1 MMRVLLSC
9 VVIETIYFRNFSF
22 FLADIDM
29 EIYDGKKQHQQS
41 SKSSRSP
48 SPESPPDT
56 SPEQDEAYQPVLRT
70 PPPSR
75 AGPPPSPPVPT
86 NPVAPVAPEPS
97 APLPLMPCLVCGR
110 TFVPQSLA
118 KHVKICEKMTVKKR
132 KTFDSSR
139 QRREGTDLEQ
149 YLPKNFGLPENSPFL
164 EKSPPNTAKP
174 TPKTK
179 PHSVRSAIMKPAA
192 ELQKCPHCA
201 RAFGV
206 RAFERHVE
214 WCADKAKI
222 LPAAPAHAAP
232 HIADAKQRLNAR
244 TQYKAPP
251 VRQRKSSQ
259 TREKS
264 SNSRSASVDSS
275 RGVSPPPPREYGDYR
290 QGRIRASESMSSND
304 CHEDTSPHVPV
315 IRNSRNS
322 QNNSSGDAN
331 VKARQARL
339 ARDLSSSRNTQ
350 NPRSSSIQQ
359 SRTDPNIK
367 KSQPESKPKTRMN
380 VKKQQQ
386 LKKLEAIASKY
397 SEDKKNEQKDN
408 SKIRREKSLIPVPK
422 KIKKKSETVAPTN
435 NPPIETVLIKEEIK
449 EVKVNTLKQKK
460 PIHLLEATSQISLK
474 DKTLDKKIEKKLL
487 NKEKVD
493 PLTITKES
501 TMSLD
506 SLEECPQSGSSHK
519 DSLYNLNTEL
529 LCVPCVLHNTTNEK
543 QYKRSSSKN
552 KSKVN
557 HHVKNIDSNIIEP
570 KVELLYRNPIVVSSC
585 DIMIPE
591 CYDDKNCSQKDLAF
605 NSPVESILPDSLN
618 LDNTESSI
626 CLKNYNYD
634 DDNKKN
640 CLLNSETNNVIE
652 DANFE
657 SEELNNL
664 SAENIEENY
673 EHDLSEELFNDSADN
688 NFEENEEKRHGSGE
702 TYTKFTENP
711 ADLDEFMIMTDKLLH
726 NRNLNETKFEIEK
739 NVENFHT
746 PKTNSLE
753 TINQSVMG
761 TIDTE
766 GKEEPTRNFSDN
778 FEQLKN
784 DLKELLGDADND
796 VKRKLNIEEFNEDK
810 INRQVS
816 DMEHITVYE
825 LKFYEEE
832 SNKDNITGDY
842 DERNSSPEFKLPS
855 ITSRNK
861 LDTKIPQNRKKLQKI
876 YQPNRK
882 NRVIN
887 AQTRANKEYQT
898 FIVKENVDSDNQ
910 SISSEA
916 PPLKLPRIENKRLD
930 DNYDPFESAA
940 RQMKELM
947 SSETNVPKQIQI
959 SAKDS
964 RTLPILR
971 PTKDKMSTSY
981 LSPNNTKMMKD
992 TLNKTYQKTP
1002 TLQRMKSFGSTNSE
1016 NNNSSFGGRCSSFRI
1031 NRNDKKASPKLNTT
1045 FTKSS
1050 KENISTS
1057 EKNSFTRNSNLNRSF
1072 SSYTASSYSTPKP
1085 KDKMPKI
1092 ATSMYHSF
1100 QRSTIAQPV
1109 KLDKINRDDQKKDF
1123 VNLDVILTDDN
1134 SSMTDSNYIDP
1145 RLINEN
1151 DNLPINVNTI
1161 LNNPDI
1167 ISSMESL
1174 LTTENLPAKFE
1185 SFSTICNNNKING
1198 LTKSNN
1204 KLEKIE
1210 TNNNINKSHTLPI
1223 NDIASQYEKIMS
1235 SLEQSIA
1242 SKTSV
1247 RDDDSLCE
1255 DFDLEEFMTSF
1266 DDEINKHKT
1275 ENKRT
1280 CSSTTRVVKQ
1290 SEYTQSN
1297 RTSELSSVSSSPKMM
1312 NGMIP
1317 VNKSMSLNFSS
1328 NNIVNDNL
1336 FPSSVKRST
1345 SLLDSIQKKSVQK
1358 TEYAKGRNK
1367 TEQLEQ
1373 DIMQSLKDFDKFYES
1388 EKIDS
1393 CHSSKETVNYSV
1405 NANVNTVK
1413 REPLAKL
1420 DRKPKKKETISNGN
1434 YTPNGKSSNDSA
1446 YSSLNRISP
1455 AKLTICNKE
1464 PNGLPPMD
1472 KCPISSDTGSSHKED
1487 NRSISSEEFL
1497 AMERSAEID
1506 GASPQSEQHTNYKE
1520 LDNHALN
1527 DKRTSSRSSSRRSST
1542 WKPHGSLSSSGSEA
1556 SLHARQ
1562 CAGAPA
1568 PAPRLSRF
1576 CHECGR
1582 KFPVDTAKFCI
1593 ECGVKRLLV

>member
-1 MMRVLLSC
+1 MPC
-9 VVIETIYFRNFSF
+9 GIKFRRKK
-22 FLADIDM
+22 
-29 EIYDGKKQHQQS
+29 GKKQHQQS

-139 QRREGTDLEQ
+139 QRREGMKATNSNTGTDLEQ

-916 PPLKLPRIENKRLD
+916 PPLKLPRIENK
-930 DNYDPFESAA
+930 
-940 RQMKELM
+940 
-947 SSETNVPKQIQI
+947 
-959 SAKDS
+959 
-964 RTLPILR
+964 
-971 PTKDKMSTSY
+971 
-981 LSPNNTKMMKD
+981 
-992 TLNKTYQKTP
+992 
-1002 TLQRMKSFGSTNSE
+1002 
-1016 NNNSSFGGRCSSFRI
+1016 
-1031 NRNDKKASPKLNTT
+1031 
-1045 FTKSS
+1045 
-1050 KENISTS
+1050 
-1057 EKNSFTRNSNLNRSF
+1057 
-1072 SSYTASSYSTPKP
+1072 
-1085 KDKMPKI
+1085 
-1092 ATSMYHSF
+1092 
-1100 QRSTIAQPV
+1100 
-1109 KLDKINRDDQKKDF
+1109 
-1123 VNLDVILTDDN
+1123 
-1134 SSMTDSNYIDP
+1134 
-1145 RLINEN
+1145 
-1151 DNLPINVNTI
+1151 
-1161 LNNPDI
+1161 
-1167 ISSMESL
+1167 
-1174 LTTENLPAKFE
+1174 
-1185 SFSTICNNNKING
+1185 
-1198 LTKSNN
+1198 
-1204 KLEKIE
+1204 
-1210 TNNNINKSHTLPI
+1210 
-1223 NDIASQYEKIMS
+1223 
-1235 SLEQSIA
+1235 
-1242 SKTSV
+1242 
-1247 RDDDSLCE
+1247 
-1255 DFDLEEFMTSF
+1255 
-1266 DDEINKHKT
+1266 
-1275 ENKRT
+1275 
-1280 CSSTTRVVKQ
+1280 
-1290 SEYTQSN
+1290 
-1297 RTSELSSVSSSPKMM
+1297 
-1312 NGMIP
+1312 
-1317 VNKSMSLNFSS
+1317 SS

-1446 YSSLNRISP
+1446 YSRLVSLNRISP

>member
-916 PPLKLPRIENKRLD
+916 PPLKLPRIENK
-930 DNYDPFESAA
+930 
-940 RQMKELM
+940 
-947 SSETNVPKQIQI
+947 
-959 SAKDS
+959 
-964 RTLPILR
+964 
-971 PTKDKMSTSY
+971 
-981 LSPNNTKMMKD
+981 
-992 TLNKTYQKTP
+992 
-1002 TLQRMKSFGSTNSE
+1002 
-1016 NNNSSFGGRCSSFRI
+1016 
-1031 NRNDKKASPKLNTT
+1031 
-1045 FTKSS
+1045 
-1050 KENISTS
+1050 
-1057 EKNSFTRNSNLNRSF
+1057 
-1072 SSYTASSYSTPKP
+1072 
-1085 KDKMPKI
+1085 
-1092 ATSMYHSF
+1092 
-1100 QRSTIAQPV
+1100 
-1109 KLDKINRDDQKKDF
+1109 
-1123 VNLDVILTDDN
+1123 
-1134 SSMTDSNYIDP
+1134 
-1145 RLINEN
+1145 
-1151 DNLPINVNTI
+1151 
-1161 LNNPDI
+1161 
-1167 ISSMESL
+1167 
-1174 LTTENLPAKFE
+1174 
-1185 SFSTICNNNKING
+1185 
-1198 LTKSNN
+1198 
-1204 KLEKIE
+1204 
-1210 TNNNINKSHTLPI
+1210 
-1223 NDIASQYEKIMS
+1223 
-1235 SLEQSIA
+1235 
-1242 SKTSV
+1242 
-1247 RDDDSLCE
+1247 
-1255 DFDLEEFMTSF
+1255 
-1266 DDEINKHKT
+1266 
-1275 ENKRT
+1275 
-1280 CSSTTRVVKQ
+1280 
-1290 SEYTQSN
+1290 
-1297 RTSELSSVSSSPKMM
+1297 
-1312 NGMIP
+1312 
-1317 VNKSMSLNFSS
+1317 SS

-1446 YSSLNRISP
+1446 YSRLVSLNRISP

>member
-1 MMRVLLSC
+1 MPC
-9 VVIETIYFRNFSF
+9 GIKFRRKK
-22 FLADIDM
+22 
-29 EIYDGKKQHQQS
+29 GKKQHQQS

-916 PPLKLPRIENKRLD
+916 PPLKLPRIENK
-930 DNYDPFESAA
+930 
-940 RQMKELM
+940 
-947 SSETNVPKQIQI
+947 
-959 SAKDS
+959 
-964 RTLPILR
+964 
-971 PTKDKMSTSY
+971 
-981 LSPNNTKMMKD
+981 
-992 TLNKTYQKTP
+992 
-1002 TLQRMKSFGSTNSE
+1002 
-1016 NNNSSFGGRCSSFRI
+1016 
-1031 NRNDKKASPKLNTT
+1031 
-1045 FTKSS
+1045 
-1050 KENISTS
+1050 
-1057 EKNSFTRNSNLNRSF
+1057 
-1072 SSYTASSYSTPKP
+1072 
-1085 KDKMPKI
+1085 
-1092 ATSMYHSF
+1092 
-1100 QRSTIAQPV
+1100 
-1109 KLDKINRDDQKKDF
+1109 
-1123 VNLDVILTDDN
+1123 
-1134 SSMTDSNYIDP
+1134 
-1145 RLINEN
+1145 
-1151 DNLPINVNTI
+1151 
-1161 LNNPDI
+1161 
-1167 ISSMESL
+1167 
-1174 LTTENLPAKFE
+1174 
-1185 SFSTICNNNKING
+1185 
-1198 LTKSNN
+1198 
-1204 KLEKIE
+1204 
-1210 TNNNINKSHTLPI
+1210 
-1223 NDIASQYEKIMS
+1223 
-1235 SLEQSIA
+1235 
-1242 SKTSV
+1242 
-1247 RDDDSLCE
+1247 
-1255 DFDLEEFMTSF
+1255 
-1266 DDEINKHKT
+1266 
-1275 ENKRT
+1275 
-1280 CSSTTRVVKQ
+1280 
-1290 SEYTQSN
+1290 
-1297 RTSELSSVSSSPKMM
+1297 
-1312 NGMIP
+1312 
-1317 VNKSMSLNFSS
+1317 SS

-1446 YSSLNRISP
+1446 YSRLVSLNRISP

>member
-139 QRREGTDLEQ
+139 QRREGMKATNSNTGTDLEQ

-916 PPLKLPRIENKRLD
+916 PPLKLPRIENK
-930 DNYDPFESAA
+930 
-940 RQMKELM
+940 
-947 SSETNVPKQIQI
+947 
-959 SAKDS
+959 
-964 RTLPILR
+964 
-971 PTKDKMSTSY
+971 
-981 LSPNNTKMMKD
+981 
-992 TLNKTYQKTP
+992 
-1002 TLQRMKSFGSTNSE
+1002 
-1016 NNNSSFGGRCSSFRI
+1016 
-1031 NRNDKKASPKLNTT
+1031 
-1045 FTKSS
+1045 
-1050 KENISTS
+1050 
-1057 EKNSFTRNSNLNRSF
+1057 
-1072 SSYTASSYSTPKP
+1072 
-1085 KDKMPKI
+1085 
-1092 ATSMYHSF
+1092 
-1100 QRSTIAQPV
+1100 
-1109 KLDKINRDDQKKDF
+1109 
-1123 VNLDVILTDDN
+1123 
-1134 SSMTDSNYIDP
+1134 
-1145 RLINEN
+1145 
-1151 DNLPINVNTI
+1151 
-1161 LNNPDI
+1161 
-1167 ISSMESL
+1167 
-1174 LTTENLPAKFE
+1174 
-1185 SFSTICNNNKING
+1185 
-1198 LTKSNN
+1198 
-1204 KLEKIE
+1204 
-1210 TNNNINKSHTLPI
+1210 
-1223 NDIASQYEKIMS
+1223 
-1235 SLEQSIA
+1235 
-1242 SKTSV
+1242 
-1247 RDDDSLCE
+1247 
-1255 DFDLEEFMTSF
+1255 
-1266 DDEINKHKT
+1266 
-1275 ENKRT
+1275 
-1280 CSSTTRVVKQ
+1280 
-1290 SEYTQSN
+1290 
-1297 RTSELSSVSSSPKMM
+1297 
-1312 NGMIP
+1312 
-1317 VNKSMSLNFSS
+1317 SS

>member
-1 MMRVLLSC
+1 MKS
-9 VVIETIYFRNFSF
+9 TIRSKLKSIFSSKK
-22 FLADIDM
+22 
-29 EIYDGKKQHQQS
+29 GKKQHQQS

-139 QRREGTDLEQ
+139 QRREGMKATNSNTGTDLEQ

-916 PPLKLPRIENKRLD
+916 PPLKLPRIENK
-930 DNYDPFESAA
+930 
-940 RQMKELM
+940 
-947 SSETNVPKQIQI
+947 
-959 SAKDS
+959 
-964 RTLPILR
+964 
-971 PTKDKMSTSY
+971 
-981 LSPNNTKMMKD
+981 
-992 TLNKTYQKTP
+992 
-1002 TLQRMKSFGSTNSE
+1002 
-1016 NNNSSFGGRCSSFRI
+1016 
-1031 NRNDKKASPKLNTT
+1031 
-1045 FTKSS
+1045 
-1050 KENISTS
+1050 
-1057 EKNSFTRNSNLNRSF
+1057 
-1072 SSYTASSYSTPKP
+1072 
-1085 KDKMPKI
+1085 
-1092 ATSMYHSF
+1092 
-1100 QRSTIAQPV
+1100 
-1109 KLDKINRDDQKKDF
+1109 
-1123 VNLDVILTDDN
+1123 
-1134 SSMTDSNYIDP
+1134 
-1145 RLINEN
+1145 
-1151 DNLPINVNTI
+1151 
-1161 LNNPDI
+1161 
-1167 ISSMESL
+1167 
-1174 LTTENLPAKFE
+1174 
-1185 SFSTICNNNKING
+1185 
-1198 LTKSNN
+1198 
-1204 KLEKIE
+1204 
-1210 TNNNINKSHTLPI
+1210 
-1223 NDIASQYEKIMS
+1223 
-1235 SLEQSIA
+1235 
-1242 SKTSV
+1242 
-1247 RDDDSLCE
+1247 
-1255 DFDLEEFMTSF
+1255 
-1266 DDEINKHKT
+1266 
-1275 ENKRT
+1275 
-1280 CSSTTRVVKQ
+1280 
-1290 SEYTQSN
+1290 
-1297 RTSELSSVSSSPKMM
+1297 
-1312 NGMIP
+1312 
-1317 VNKSMSLNFSS
+1317 SS

-1446 YSSLNRISP
+1446 YSRLVSLNRISP